1 MIRPRLSMLPNY
13 VVLVVMTLVAI
24 IPLVFVVGSSL
35 KTATEYAL
43 DPGLIPHNPTFE
55 NYIWAFGNGRIL
67 HYLINSLLVVPVGLV
82 LYLAVC
88 ISAGFAFGKLRFS
101 FRLSVFLG
109 VLFLMIF
116 PQMLL
121 VMQMFKLMT
130 MFGLANS
137 FLGLILAWVAYFA
150 PFGTYIMT
158 TYFSS
163 VPDEILESARI
174 EGCGTLRILTS
185 IMMPIAAP
193 MIGTISIIGLLTMWN
208 ELPFSLL
215 LLQDNTLRTMTLS
228 VAMLQGE
235 YGLNTPSLTAILVL
249 TALVPILLFLFFQKY
264 VTQGAT
270 AGALKG

>member
-1 MIRPRLSMLPNY
+1 MIRSRFSLVPNY
-13 VVLVVMTLVAI
+13 LVLIVMTLVAV
-24 IPLVFVVGSSL
+24 IPLLFVVASSL
-35 KTATEYAL
+35 MTPAEYAL
-43 DPGLIPHNPTFE
+43 EPGLFPKNPTLD
-55 NYIWAFGNGRIL
+55 NYVWVLSNGRVL
-67 HYLINSLLVVPVGLV
+67 HYLANSLVVVPLGLV

-88 ISAGFAFGKLRFS
+88 VSAGYAFGKLRFR
-101 FRLSVFLG
+101 FRLSIFLG

-121 VMQMFKLMT
+121 VMQIFKLMT
-130 MFGLANS
+130 LLGLTNSFFGLV
-137 FLGLILAWVAYFA
+137 LAWVAYFS

-158 TYFSS
+158 TYFGS
-163 VPDEILESARI
+163 VPDEILESARM
-174 EGCGTLRILTS
+174 EGCGSLRILIS
-185 IMMPIAAP
+185 IMAPIAAP

-235 YGLNTPSLTAILVL
+235 YGLNTPSLTAILMF
-249 TALVPILLFLFFQKY
+249 TAFVPILVFLFFQKY

-270 AGALKG
+270 AGAIKG

>member
-1 MIRPRLSMLPNY
+1 MNRSPNSLIPRY
-13 VVLVVMTLVAI
+13 VILILMTLIAI
-24 IPLVFVVGSSL
+24 IPLVFVVVSSL
-35 KTATEYAL
+35 KTPAEYAL
-43 DPGLIPHNPTFE
+43 NPGSLPQHPTFE
-55 NYIWAFGNGRIL
+55 NYVWAFSKGEIHR
-67 HYLINSLLVVPVGLV
+67 YLGNSLAVVPFGLV
-82 LYLAVC
+82 LYLGVC
-88 ISAGFAFGKLRFS
+88 VSAGFAFGKLRFR
-101 FRLSVFLG
+101 FRLGVFLG

-130 MFGLANS
+130 IFGLANS
-137 FLGLILAWVAYFA
+137 FVGLVLAWVAYFA

-163 VPDEILESARI
+163 VPDEILESARM
-174 EGCGTLRILTS
+174 EGCGSLRILIS
-185 IMMPIAAP
+185 IMAPIAAP

-215 LLQDNTLRTMTLS
+215 LLQDNSMRTITLS
-228 VAMLQGE
+228 VAILQGE
-235 YGLNTPSLTAILVL
+235 YGLNTPSLAAILMLTAI
-249 TALVPILLFLFFQKY
+249 VPILIFLFFQKY

>member
-1 MIRPRLSMLPNY
+1 MIRSRFSLILNY
-13 VVLVVMTLVAI
+13 TVLIFVTLAAVVPLLFIVA
-24 IPLVFVVGSSL
+24 SSL
-35 KTATEYAL
+35 KTPAEYAL
-43 DPGLIPHNPTFE
+43 DPGLIPGNPTLE
-55 NYIWAFGNGRIL
+55 NYAWVLSNGRML
-67 HYLINSLLVVPVGLV
+67 QYLVNSLVLVSFGLV
-82 LYLAVC
+82 LYLSVC
-88 ISAGFAFGKLRFS
+88 VSAGFGFGKLRFS
-101 FRLSVFLG
+101 FRLGIFLG

-130 MFGLANS
+130 LVGLTNS
-137 FLGLILAWVAYFA
+137 FLGLVLAWVAYFS

-163 VPDEILESARI
+163 VPDEILESARM
-174 EGCGTLRILTS
+174 EGCGSFRILIS
-185 IMMPIAAP
+185 IMAPIATP
-193 MIGTISIIGLLTMWN
+193 MIGTISIIGFLTMWN

-235 YGLNTPSLTAILVL
+235 YGLNTPSLAAILMLTAI
-249 TALVPILLFLFFQKY
+249 VPILIFLFFQKY

>member
-1 MIRPRLSMLPNY
+1 MNRARLSSLPHY
-13 VVLVVMTLVAI
+13 LILILMTAIAVLPLLFVVM
-24 IPLVFVVGSSL
+24 SSL
-35 KTATEYAL
+35 KTPAEYAL
-43 DPGLIPHNPTFE
+43 SPAALPQNPSFD
-55 NYIWAFGNGRIL
+55 NYVWAFSGGKIVHFL
-67 HYLINSLLVVPVGLV
+67 VNSLIVVPMGLA

-88 ISAGFAFGKLRFS
+88 ISAGFAFGKLKFP
-101 FRLSVFLG
+101 FRLGIFLG

-137 FLGLILAWVAYFA
+137 FIGLSLAWVAYFA

-163 VPDEILESARI
+163 VPDEILESARM
-174 EGCGTLRILTS
+174 EGCGTLRILVS
-185 IMMPIAAP
+185 IMAPIAAP

-215 LLQDNTLRTMTLS
+215 LLQDNALRTITLA
-228 VAMLQGE
+228 VAMVQGE
-235 YGLNTPSLTAILVL
+235 YGLNTPQLTAILML
-249 TALVPILLFLFFQKY
+249 TAVVPILVFLFFQKY

-270 AGALKG
+270 AGAIKG

>member
-1 MIRPRLSMLPNY
+1 MIRSRLSMIPNY
-13 VVLVVMTLVAI
+13 AVLVLMTLIAI
-24 IPLVFVVGSSL
+24 IPLLFVLGSSL
-35 KTATEYAL
+35 KTPTEYAL
-43 DPGLIPHNPTFE
+43 DPGLIPWHATLE
-55 NYIWAFGNGRIL
+55 NYLWAFGNGGIL
-67 HYLINSLLVVPVGLV
+67 HYLSNSLIVVPFGLV

-88 ISAGFAFGKLRFS
+88 VSAGFAFGKLEFR
-101 FRLSVFLG
+101 FRLGVFLG

-130 MFGLANS
+130 MFGLTNS
-137 FLGLILAWVAYFA
+137 FLGLVLAWVAYFS

-163 VPDEILESARI
+163 VPSEIMESARMD
-174 EGCGTLRILTS
+174 GCGSLRMLLS
-185 IMMPIAAP
+185 IMTPIAAP

-215 LLQDNTLRTMTLS
+215 LLQDNSLRTMTLA
-228 VAMLQGE
+228 VAMIQGE
-235 YGLNTPSLTAILVL
+235 YGLNTPSLAAILMLTAI
-249 TALVPILLFLFFQKY
+249 VPIVIFLFFQKF

>member
-1 MIRPRLSMLPNY
+1 MIRSRFSAIPNY
-13 VVLVVMTLVAI
+13 AILVLMTLIAV
-24 IPLVFVVGSSL
+24 IPLLFVIVSSF
-35 KTATEYAL
+35 KTGTEYAL
-43 DPGLIPHNPTFE
+43 NPGSFPQNVTIE
-55 NYIWAFGNGRIL
+55 NYVWALSGGGIL
-67 HYLINSLLVVPVGLV
+67 HYLVNSLLVVPAGLF
-82 LYLAVC
+82 LYLVVC
-88 ISAGFAFGKLRFS
+88 ISAGFSFGKLRFP
-101 FRLSVFLG
+101 FRLTVFLG

-130 MFGLANS
+130 MFGLTNS
-137 FLGLILAWVAYFA
+137 FLGLVLAWVAYFA

-163 VPDEILESARI
+163 VPDEILESARM
-174 EGCGTLRILTS
+174 EGCSTLRILTS
-185 IMMPIAAP
+185 IMVPIGAP

-215 LLQDNTLRTMTLS
+215 LLQDNALRTMTLS

-235 YGLNTPSLTAILVL
+235 YGLATPQLAAILML
-249 TALVPILLFLFFQKY
+249 TALVPILIFLFFQKY

-270 AGALKG
+270 AGAVKG

>member
-13 VVLVVMTLVAI
+13 TVLVVVTLVAI
-24 IPLVFVVGSSL
+24 IPLVFVLASSL
-35 KTATEYAL
+35 KTPAEYAL
-43 DPGLIPHNPTFE
+43 SPGSFPQHPTFE
-55 NYIWAFGNGRIL
+55 NYLWAFGNGRIL
-67 HYLINSLLVVPVGLV
+67 HYLTNSLLVVPLGLV

-88 ISAGFAFGKLRFS
+88 ISAGFAFGKLRFP

-163 VPDEILESARI
+163 VPDEILESARM
-174 EGCGTLRILTS
+174 EGCGSLRILTS
-185 IMMPIAAP
+185 IMAPIAAP
-193 MIGTISIIGLLTMWN
+193 MIGTITIIGLLTMWN

-249 TALVPILLFLFFQKY
+249 TALVPILVFLFFQKY